1 MSRLLGAFFTRAARA
16 HAGRASSHSTPAACR
31 PPNSA
36 DGSHLTSPLLPPPAV
51 YQNPDGGVARPADV
65 GLARKTGHGDRP
77 ESNGPA
83 QRVEPRCRSR
93 PSKSNPVF
101 GFVVHGTGVR
111 AHCPRRVRGVCSSP
125 LSCWRLTG
133 ELAEQPED
141 SPVSTII
148 DWIEGAKEEEEERQL
163 KRINTPHFM
172 CQNS

>member
-1 MSRLLGAFFTRAARA
+1 MFFTHAARA

-36 DGSHLTSPLLPPPAV
+36 DGSHLTSPLLPLPAV

-101 GFVVHGTGVR
+101 GFVVHGTGVV
-111 AHCPRRVRGVCSSP
+111 ALASGSIQPCAVLDSAIGLSRRSRVGAGMTP
-125 LSCWRLTG
+125 DTYPEFYHLITIMYPSC
-133 ELAEQPED
+133 
-141 SPVSTII
+141 TIVY
-148 DWIEGAKEEEEERQL
+148 
-163 KRINTPHFM
+163 PSCM
-172 CQNS
+172 